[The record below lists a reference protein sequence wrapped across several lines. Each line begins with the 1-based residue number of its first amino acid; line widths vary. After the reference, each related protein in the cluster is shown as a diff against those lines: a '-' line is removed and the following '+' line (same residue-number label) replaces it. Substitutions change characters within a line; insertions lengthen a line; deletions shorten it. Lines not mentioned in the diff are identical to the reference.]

1 MTLEQ
6 LDRAMLPKTR
16 GAWNLH
22 QATRQQPLDFFVLFS
37 SVASILGSPGQ
48 ANYAAGNAFLDA
60 LAHYRRSRGLPATA
74 INWGPW
80 AGSGM
85 AAEATQRVP
94 GDQAVKSRGMAM
106 MEPAHGL
113 EILGQL
119 IRSRAEQVAVMD
131 VHWDELFR
139 LLGTRRPVLLAD
151 IAAEN
156 KQSNGTEA
164 ASRVDHQF
172 RQRLLAADAI
182 TRQSLVCDYI
192 RDELARI
199 MSIEPTSLE
208 VDQPLSTF
216 GLDSL
221 LALELKN
228 NLEGRLDFTLP
239 MAKLMEGPSIAS
251 LAEETV
257 RIVAG
262 GDSPSADETRAE
274 EWVPLLALQASG
286 TRPPLVLLP
295 ALGGD
300 VRCYAELVQ
309 QLDEDQPVYA
319 FRPRGA
325 DQDLPPHQSMDEMIA
340 DYATAL
346 RQLQPEGPYNLA
358 GWSTGG
364 IFAFALAEALERA
377 GEAVAMVALFDSPLP
392 SICDEV
398 DLDDDA
404 RFLCDLVNFANRF
417 AGTDVRIEYNEI
429 SALPHEERFPSALEE
444 ARRQGTV
451 PPETPESLIRRLVH
465 VGEANVRVIQGY
477 EPTTI
482 TAPVQLFVPD
492 IKGGLAEVSGRE
504 MPDDV
509 DHGWSSQVG
518 QPVELHTIPGDH
530 FTMMVG
536 DGAAQLARQLT
547 NGMNQPATHGRE
559 HSPAHK

>member
-1 MTLEQ
+1 
-6 LDRAMLPKTR
+6 
-16 GAWNLH
+16 
-22 QATRQQPLDFFVLFS
+22 
-37 SVASILGSPGQ
+37 
-48 ANYAAGNAFLDA
+48 
-60 LAHYRRSRGLPATA
+60 
-74 INWGPW
+74 
-80 AGSGM
+80 
-85 AAEATQRVP
+85 
-94 GDQAVKSRGMAM
+94 
-106 MEPAHGL
+106 
-113 EILGQL
+113 
-119 IRSRAEQVAVMD
+119 
-131 VHWDELFR
+131 
-139 LLGTRRPVLLAD
+139 
-151 IAAEN
+151 
-156 KQSNGTEA
+156 
-164 ASRVDHQF
+164 
-172 RQRLLAADAI
+172 
-182 TRQSLVCDYI
+182 
-192 RDELARI
+192 
-199 MSIEPTSLE
+199 
-208 VDQPLSTF
+208 
-216 GLDSL
+216 
-221 LALELKN
+221 
-228 NLEGRLDFTLP
+228 
-239 MAKLMEGPSIAS
+239 MEGPSIAS

-346 RQLQPEGPYNLA
+346 RQLQPEGPYYLA